1 MPERPPLSAAQ
12 QASIEEAR
20 QARLDRLAAQ
30 TTLTLSEAAEL
41 CGVNRTTM
49 AGWLASGLPVFQP
62 PGGRARISTAA
73 LLAWIDANT
82 APLAEVAS

>member
-1 MPERPPLSAAQ
+1 MPTDPAVLVAA
-12 QASIEEAR
+12 EEAR

-49 AGWLASGLPVFQP
+49 AGWLAAGLPVFQP
-62 PGGRARISTAA
+62 PGGRVRISTAA
-73 LLAWIDANT
+73 LLAWIEANT
-82 APLAEVAS
+82 APLTEAVA

>member
-30 TTLTLSEAAEL
+30 ATVTLGEAAEL
-41 CGVNRTTM
+41 CGVTRNTM
-49 AGWLASGLPVFQP
+49 TGWLAAGLPVFQP
-62 PGGRARISTAA
+62 PGGRVRIATAA
-73 LLAWIDANT
+73 LLAWIEENT
-82 APLAEVAS
+82 RPLEVAS